1 MDEATEQKQTYL
13 RTEIIDKGYDPE
25 VFTAYISNLK
35 GEDGIDL
42 NLWSMEELVDIV
54 KSFQDQQSSSN
65 NVNTNEEYKQFYDS
79 NNIQEIIEERK
90 KEEPIE
96 EKKEE
101 INEIEEQQEIE
112 EKKEDEKKEEEVKP
126 INENNEENNNIKESS
141 FNILDNSNKEE
152 EHKEEIQLKAT
163 YTNIE
168 TPIDGPN
175 IINKCNDLNGGA
187 IEPKIEEI
195 KEENDYKPPEPTG
208 SIEDLVAAQNKDY
221 YNNNSNHL
229 TIDLPEKK

>member
-35 GEDGIDL
+35 GEEGIDL
-42 NLWSMEELVDIV
+42 NLWSMEELVNIV
-54 KSFQDQQSSSN
+54 KSFQEQQSSNN
-65 NVNTNEEYKQFYDS
+65 NVSTNEEYKQFYDS
-79 NNIQEIIEERK
+79 NNNQEQNEERK
-90 KEEPIE
+90 IEEPIE

-101 INEIEEQQEIE
+101 QE

-126 INENNEENNNIKESS
+126 INENNEDNNNIKESS
-141 FNILDNSNKEE
+141 FNILDNSIKEE
-152 EHKEEIQLKAT
+152 EHKEAIQLKST
-163 YTNIE
+163 YTNID
-168 TPIDGPN
+168 TPVDDPN
-175 IINKCNDLNGGA
+175 IINKSNDLNGGV
-187 IEPKIEEI
+187 IEPKSEEI

-208 SIEDLVAAQNKDY
+208 SIEDLLAAQNKDY

>member
-42 NLWSMEELVDIV
+42 NLWSMEELVNVV
-54 KSFQDQQSSSN
+54 KSFQEQQSN
-65 NVNTNEEYKQFYDS
+65 NNTNINTNEEYKQFYDNS
-79 NNIQEIIEERK
+79 NIQEQIEERK
-90 KEEPIE
+90 SEEHVEEIKEE

-101 INEIEEQQEIE
+101 EIKPDLQQ
-112 EKKEDEKKEEEVKP
+112 V
-126 INENNEENNNIKESS
+126 NVENNNLKESS
-141 FNILDNSNKEE
+141 FNILENDNK
-152 EHKEEIQLKAT
+152 KEEINLKDT

-168 TPIDGPN
+168 TPIEEPN
-175 IINKCNDLNGGA
+175 KINQSNDLNGGA
-187 IEPKIEEI
+187 IEPKIDEI
-195 KEENDYKPPEPTG
+195 KEENNYKPPEPTG
-208 SIEDLVAAQNKDY
+208 SIEDLLAAQNKDY
-221 YNNNSNHL
+221 YSNNNSNHL

>member
-79 NNIQEIIEERK
+79 NNNQEQNEERK
-90 KEEPIE
+90 IEEPIE
-96 EKKEE
+96 EMKEE
-101 INEIEEQQEIE
+101 INEIEQKKEEE
-112 EKKEDEKKEEEVKP
+112 EKKEDEKKEEEIKP
-126 INENNEENNNIKESS
+126 NIDNNEDNNIKESS

-152 EHKEEIQLKAT
+152 EHKKEIQLKAT

-168 TPIDGPN
+168 TPIDDPN
-175 IINKCNDLNGGA
+175 IINKSNDLNGGA

-195 KEENDYKPPEPTG
+195 KEENDYKPPEPTC

>member
-79 NNIQEIIEERK
+79 NNIQEINEERK
-90 KEEPIE
+90 IEEPIE
-96 EKKEE
+96 EKKDE
-101 INEIEEQQEIE
+101 INKIEEQQEIE
-112 EKKEDEKKEEEVKP
+112 EKKEDEKKEEEIKP
-126 INENNEENNNIKESS
+126 NIDNNEDNKNIKKSS
-141 FNILDNSNKEE
+141 FNILDNRNKEE

-168 TPIDGPN
+168 TPIDDPN
-175 IINKCNDLNGGA
+175 IKNKSNDLNGGA

-221 YNNNSNHL
+221 YNNSNHL